1 MLRVCDLTQLASTI
15 GFNTAKRDLCDGSMK
30 AKDPHVYVCFTCNCM
45 VGKSRGSLK
54 YISVIG
60 LHST

>member
-45 VGKSRGSLK
+45 VG
-54 YISVIG
+54 
-60 LHST
+60 